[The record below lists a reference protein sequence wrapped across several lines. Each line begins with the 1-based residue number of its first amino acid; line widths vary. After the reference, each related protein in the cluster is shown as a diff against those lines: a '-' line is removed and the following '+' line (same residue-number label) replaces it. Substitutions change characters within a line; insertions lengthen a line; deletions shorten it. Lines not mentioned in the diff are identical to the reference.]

1 MEPLNVPKMD
11 SRGYSNSLYPN
22 LVQAS
27 KHNMIFLKSA
37 HGNQT
42 ARRRWRVTHCSAVM
56 LVRNIVL
63 APIWWSERRCCKC
76 RRPCAA
82 TTPHLGY
89 EKRRS
94 GADSVVG
101 EALLQAS
108 FTLHHCNAS
117 FGIGKAS
124 FWRRCCT
131 TTGIPRDTAWRRVVG
146 AVLGDRK
153 DVGPLFRATTS
164 VFGIVKAP

>member
-1 MEPLNVPKMD
+1 MD

-22 LVQAS
+22 LVQAN
-27 KHNMIFLKSA
+27 KHDLIFLKSA

-42 ARRRWRVTHCSAVM
+42 VRCRWWVTHCFAVM
-56 LVRNIVL
+56 PVRNIVV
-63 APIWWSERRCCKC
+63 APIWWSERRCC
-76 RRPCAA
+76 RHRLPCAA

-89 EKRRS
+89 EKRHS
-94 GADSVVG
+94 GADSVVE

-108 FTLHHCNAS
+108 FALHHYNAS

-131 TTGIPRDTAWRRVVG
+131 TTGIPRDTTWRRVIS

-153 DVGPLFRATTS
+153 DVGALFGATTS
-164 VFGIVKAP
+164 VSGIVRAP

>member
-1 MEPLNVPKMD
+1 MD

-27 KHNMIFLKSA
+27 KHDLIFLKSA

-42 ARRRWRVTHCSAVM
+42 ARRQWRVTHYSAVM

-63 APIWWSERRCCKC
+63 APIWWSERHCCKC
-76 RRPCAA
+76 RPPCAA

-89 EKRRS
+89 EKHRS

-108 FTLHHCNAS
+108 VALHHYNAS

-124 FWRRCCT
+124 FWRHCCIT
-131 TTGIPRDTAWRRVVG
+131 IGIPHDTAWRRVVG
-146 AVLGDRK
+146 AILGDRK
-153 DVGPLFRATTS
+153 DFGTLFKATTS
-164 VFGIVKAP
+164 VSGIIRAP